1 MIYFIQSD
9 SERAMHGDS
18 VIARIT
24 KSSSQSRKSE
34 GEIVKIL
41 SRANEKIVGVF
52 EKVIPLAMSFQIIKI
67 KGHIIVP
74 VDKSMDAKE
83 NQRVIVKIIRY
94 PERKKCRR

>member
-1 MIYFIQSD
+1 MLQESFKAMNVALVLIPNDKEQNDIFIQSD
-9 SERAMHGDS
+9 SVNGAMHGDS

-52 EKVIPLAMSFQIIKI
+52 EKVIPLAMSFQIIKN
-67 KGHIIVP
+67 KRSHYC
-74 VDKSMDAKE
+74 S
-83 NQRVIVKIIRY
+83 
-94 PERKKCRR
+94 C